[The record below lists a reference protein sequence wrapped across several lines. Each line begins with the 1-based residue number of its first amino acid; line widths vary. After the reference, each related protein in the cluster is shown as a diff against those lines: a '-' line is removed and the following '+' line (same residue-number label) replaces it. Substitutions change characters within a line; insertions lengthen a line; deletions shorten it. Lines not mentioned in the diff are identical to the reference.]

1 MDFFSVLGLYEWTQA
16 KDSMMLLNEQQDN
29 TEKNNKNPPL
39 QNNNSQ
45 TKVVTLKPYCSTND
59 KNASKNENLNIFLMR
74 KAVLYTVGIISIFWL
89 LSVTPLPAA
98 NQSL

>member
-1 MDFFSVLGLYEWTQA
+1 MDFLSVLGLYKWTQA
-16 KDSMMLLNEQQDN
+16 KDSMMLLNEEQE

-45 TKVVTLKPYCSTND
+45 TKVVTLKPSCSTND
-59 KNASKNENLNIFLMR
+59 KNASKNKNLNIFLMR
-74 KAVLYTVGIISIFWL
+74 KAVLYTVSIISIFWL